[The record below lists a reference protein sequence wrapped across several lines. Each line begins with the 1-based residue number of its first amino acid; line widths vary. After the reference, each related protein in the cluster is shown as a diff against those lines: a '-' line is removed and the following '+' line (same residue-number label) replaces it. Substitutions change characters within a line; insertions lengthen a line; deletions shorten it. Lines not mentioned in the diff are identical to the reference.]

1 MGGRGSLSGLT
12 VVHVEGKRASPNI
25 FNGMVRDAANMILLS
40 LPKPEAIQIII
51 HKSFRGGDETIELI
65 DNTMKAFASSNLS
78 EVKLEKWIDRL
89 SQEYERN
96 RRMLN
101 TVKSLSAGDYDLVA
115 SRMNASKKIVSGL
128 KKLVREKRRIRKK

>member
-115 SRMNASKKIVSGL
+115 SRMSASKKIVSGL